1 MLVGAG
7 LAGIGTMLPW
17 AEGVYWGVPFGWSGW
32 DLYYL
37 HGPMFTAA
45 IPPLIFAVATTSVAI
60 AAIRR
65 PAAVRL
71 ALGPGMLLIGYVIFT
86 FATYEA
92 GPFGASIQQL
102 PGYSSSFLGDGF
114 WLMASGALVIVAS
127 GVAADPAAPD
137 VVRLRVATWFIVALF
152 EFALLFSS
160 PAIFFP
166 VFLVAATVAA
176 MARWVWTAGR
186 RHERGPSASSG
197 IGQAPDTERL
207 DPERSGRLSQPGP
220 KP

>member
-7 LAGIGTMLPW
+7 LAGLGTTLPW

-37 HGPMFTAA
+37 HRPAFTAA
-45 IPPLIFAVATTSVAI
+45 VPPLIFTLAATAVAI

-71 ALGPGMLLIGYVIFT
+71 VLGPGMLLIGYVIFT
-86 FATYEA
+86 FATYVV

-102 PGYSSSFLGDGF
+102 PGYSSSSLGEGF

-137 VVRLRVATWFIVALF
+137 VVRLRVATWFIAALF

-176 MARWVWTAGR
+176 MARWVWRAGR
-186 RHERGPSASSG
+186 RRERSPSARSG
-197 IGQAPDTERL
+197 IAEALDTERL
-207 DPERSGRLSQPGP
+207 DPERSDQLSRPGP
-220 KP
+220 AL